1 MWLVRKWYSDHFVHK
16 QIRIISTNSLLVLS
30 RQPIVLK
37 VVLTLMIWKDAGDL
51 ILHIL
56 QQFQPKSTVWKETSG
71 SRRNQAQVQTKQSNQ
86 KESKRQRVKQNLFQ
100 PVPNNPCQPTSL
112 CSQSKIV
119 QTALNTPLPYK
130 ESLNGEIKEGV
141 NEKNMLLVATISK
154 ASIHLGFSSKLI
166 LRPNGVKLKN
176 SFSKQN

>member
-1 MWLVRKWYSDHFVHK
+1 MEAEGGEW
-16 QIRIISTNSLLVLS
+16 
-30 RQPIVLK
+30 
-37 VVLTLMIWKDAGDL
+37 
-51 ILHIL
+51 
-56 QQFQPKSTVWKETSG
+56 
-71 SRRNQAQVQTKQSNQ
+71 NQTQVQTKQSNQ
-86 KESKRQRVKQNLFQ
+86 VWKEPKRQRVKQNLFQ
-100 PVPNNPCQPTSL
+100 PFPNNPCQPTSL

-119 QTALNTPLPYK
+119 QTALNSPHPYK